1 MKNDEGGLVKAIE
14 GMNQAQRREAESFA
28 VFWDREGVR
37 ELAPLG
43 RAPIKGWVQ
52 WAFWGLRA
60 YIVVML
66 VLVTIGFTRGM
77 H

>member
-1 MKNDEGGLVKAIE
+1 
-14 GMNQAQRREAESFA
+14 MNGFEEMNEAQRREAEAFA

-37 ELAPLG
+37 ELVPLR

-60 YIVVML
+60 YIVAML
-66 VLVTIGFTRGM
+66 VLVSIGFTRGM

>member
-1 MKNDEGGLVKAIE
+1 MNGIE
-14 GMNQAQRREAESFA
+14 ELNQAQRREAEAFA

-37 ELAPLG
+37 ELAPLR

-60 YIVVML
+60 YIVIML

>member
-1 MKNDEGGLVKAIE
+1 MNEFEEL
-14 GMNQAQRREAESFA
+14 NQAQRREAEAFA

-37 ELAPLG
+37 ELAPLR
-43 RAPIKGWVQ
+43 RASIKGWVW

-60 YIVVML
+60 YIVLML
-66 VLVTIGFTRGM
+66 VLVVVGFLQRM

>member
-1 MKNDEGGLVKAIE
+1 
-14 GMNQAQRREAESFA
+14 MNRFNETERLQRQEAEAFA

-37 ELAPLG
+37 DLPPLA
-43 RAPIKGWVQ
+43 RAPVQGWVR
-52 WAFWGLRA
+52 WAFWGLRV

-66 VLVTIGFTRGM
+66 VLVAIGFTHGV

>member
-1 MKNDEGGLVKAIE
+1 
-14 GMNQAQRREAESFA
+14 MNGFEEVNEAQRREAEAFA

-37 ELAPLG
+37 ELAPLR

>member
-1 MKNDEGGLVKAIE
+1 MNGIE
-14 GMNQAQRREAESFA
+14 EMNQAQRREAEAFA

-37 ELAPLG
+37 ELAPLQ
-43 RAPIKGWVQ
+43 RAPIRGWVQ

-60 YIVVML
+60 YIVIML
-66 VLVTIGFTRGM
+66 ALVTIGFTRGM

>member
-1 MKNDEGGLVKAIE
+1 MSTIK
-14 GMNQAQRREAESFA
+14 GMNEAQRREAESFA

-37 ELAPLG
+37 ELASLQ

>member
-1 MKNDEGGLVKAIE
+1 MSGIE
-14 GMNQAQRREAESFA
+14 EMNQAQRREAEAFA

-37 ELAPLG
+37 ELAPLQ

-60 YIVVML
+60 YIVIML

>member
-1 MKNDEGGLVKAIE
+1 MSAIK
-14 GMNQAQRREAESFA
+14 GMNEAQRREAEAFA

-37 ELAPLG
+37 ELAPLR

>member
-1 MKNDEGGLVKAIE
+1 MNGFEEL
-14 GMNQAQRREAESFA
+14 NQAQRREAEAFA

-37 ELAPLG
+37 ELAPLR

-66 VLVTIGFTRGM
+66 VLVSIGFTRGM

>member
-1 MKNDEGGLVKAIE
+1 MSGIK
-14 GMNQAQRREAESFA
+14 GMNEAQRREAAESFA

-37 ELAPLG
+37 ELAPLR

-52 WAFWGLRA
+52 WAFWGLRI

-66 VLVTIGFTRGM
+66 VMVAIGFARGM